1 MASPRAISRAIKSN
15 RVRHCFRAI
24 KNPDRFRSGLF
35 LNLFCVRYALKPQ
48 LILYTTIL
56 LASCQHFY

>member
-1 MASPRAISRAIKSN
+1 MCELGVWI
-15 RVRHCFRAI
+15 I

-56 LASCQHFY
+56 LASNQVFFVFF

>member
-1 MASPRAISRAIKSN
+1 MLRGNKAHDVPVSRIWI
-15 RVRHCFRAI
+15 I

-48 LILYTTIL
+48 LILYATIL